1 MTERSGFARWSFR
14 LALLAAVVAVLAVLG
29 HRLGVMDFRLAIF
42 GLLGGAMIGLAAV
55 LTGIAGVLVTL
66 MGKKSGTVFAA
77 AGLVIGA
84 IVAAPVL
91 MAMQTGAEVPRIHDI
106 STDLVDPPRFVA
118 VRAVRTPQ
126 HNSLERSEPKNLAE
140 LQREGYPGLGPAV
153 IDRHPGLV
161 FEEAVALVKTRG
173 WEVVSVSPEAG
184 TIEATDTTR
193 IMGFKD
199 DVVIRVREGEE
210 GRTVVDMRSVSRVG
224 IGDMGTNA
232 KRIKAFLSDLEK
244 AG

>member
-42 GLLGGAMIGLAAV
+42 GLLGGALIGLAAV

-66 MGKKSGTVFAA
+66 MGRKSGTVFAA

-106 STDLVDPPRFVA
+106 STDLQDPPQFVA

-126 HNSLERSEPKNLAE
+126 HNSLERSEPENLAE
-140 LQREGYPGLGPAV
+140 LQREGYPDLAPAT

-161 FEEAVALVKTRG
+161 FEEAVALVKDRG
-173 WEVVSVSPEAG
+173 WEIVSVSPEAG

-210 GRTVVDMRSVSRVG
+210 GRAVVDMRSVSRVG